1 MKLAT
6 LQDGSRDGQ
15 LVVVSRDLST
25 CHYATGI
32 ATRLQQALDD
42 WNFIAPQLYDLSQQ
56 LGQGRARHAFPF
68 NPQQCMAPLPRAPQ
82 WVDCAAYLRPNARA
96 DMSTDAQ
103 LGTEATSAHRTA
115 QLPSDHFI
123 SPCAA
128 LEVPSADAQADFGA
142 GWAVITGDITAGS
155 NPEQA
160 LDGVRL
166 LLLAN
171 HFYLRST
178 SDAPVATSFS
188 PVAVTLDEC
197 GDAWQG
203 GQLQLTLQTHWNK
216 RSVGLCH
223 TGQDMRLHMG
233 QLLAQRCA
241 QRGIAAGS
249 IVGTGVLANAAQRTA
264 PHDWARGYHSIA
276 DKRAMEQLQ
285 SGQAST
291 AYLQH
296 GDQLRSDMKA
306 KDGQSLCGAIEH
318 NVVMHNANHIV
329 IHGGTDSATNDA
341 SNATTASNIV
351 KAPKAKVAAS
361 AASAAL

>member
-32 ATRLQQALDD
+32 ATRMQQALDD

-56 LGQGRARHAFPF
+56 LGQGRARHAFAF

-82 WVDCAAYLRPNARA
+82 WVDCAAYLRPGA
-96 DMSTDAQ
+96 D
-103 LGTEATSAHRTA
+103 ATSTHPAT
-115 QLPSDHFI
+115 QLPSDHFLTC
-123 SPCAA
+123 SAA

-223 TGQDMRLHMG
+223 TGQDMRLHIG

-249 IVGTGVLANAAQRTA
+249 ILGTGVLANAAPPSA

-285 SGQAST
+285 TGHAST

-318 NVVMHNANHIV
+318 SVVVHNTNPAVVNVAA
-329 IHGGTDSATNDA
+329 DSATTDA
-341 SNATTASNIV
+341 VGDATNNANSANATHAMTKSTVGKAS
-351 KAPKAKVAAS
+351 KTRTAAS
-361 AASAAL
+361 AASL

>member
-15 LVVVSRDLST
+15 LVVVSRDLAT

-32 ATRLQQALDD
+32 ATRLQQVLDD
-42 WNFIAPQLYDLSQQ
+42 WNFIAPQLYDLSQ
-56 LGQGRARHAFPF
+56 LLAQGRARHAFAF

-82 WVDCAAYLRPNARA
+82 WVDCAAYLRPGAGGEMPTDTPATAHTASPYRA
-96 DMSTDAQ
+96 T
-103 LGTEATSAHRTA
+103 
-115 QLPSDHFI
+115 QLPSDHFL
-123 SPCAA
+123 SPCAT
-128 LEVPSADAQADFGA
+128 LEVPSAEAQADFGA
-142 GWAVITGDITAGS
+142 GWAVITGDIAAGS
-155 NPEQA
+155 SPEQA

-166 LLLAN
+166 LLLAQ
-171 HFYLRST
+171 HFYLRSAG
-178 SDAPVATSFS
+178 DAPLATSFS

-197 GDAWQG
+197 GDAWRG
-203 GQLQLTLQTHWNK
+203 GQLQLSLQTHWNK

-249 IVGTGVLANAAQRTA
+249 MVGTGVLANAAPASA
-264 PHDWARGYHSIA
+264 PHDWPRGYHSIA
-276 DKRAMEQLQ
+276 DKRTMEQLQ
-285 SGQAST
+285 TGQAST

-296 GDQLRSDMKA
+296 GDQLRSDMKG

-318 NVVMHNANHIV
+318 SVFTH
-329 IHGGTDSATNDA
+329 TPQQLPTS
-341 SNATTASNIV
+341 
-351 KAPKAKVAAS
+351 
-361 AASAAL
+361 